1 MGGRL
6 YQLHVWVREED
17 YRTLKQLA
25 ADDDES
31 LGPLVRSQLRSL
43 IRNRRTRLVTTE
55 AIAEP
60 AHSICARGTSL
71 KYFVVPLWYH
81 MP

>member
-1 MGGRL
+1 MGSRL

-31 LGPLVRSQLRSL
+31 LGRLVRRQLRSL
-43 IRNRRTRLVTTE
+43 IRNRRSRLVTTE

-60 AHSICARGTSL
+60 VAIAPVRRR
-71 KYFVVPLWYH
+71 
-81 MP
+81 

>member
-31 LGPLVRSQLRSL
+31 LGRLVRRQLRSL
-43 IRNRRTRLVTTE
+43 IRNRRSRPITTE
-55 AIAEP
+55 AITEP
-60 AHSICARGTSL
+60 VATAPMRRR
-71 KYFVVPLWYH
+71 
-81 MP
+81 

>member
-1 MGGRL
+1 MGSRL
-6 YQLHVWVREED
+6 YQLHIWVREED

-31 LGPLVRSQLRSL
+31 LGRLVRRQLRSL
-43 IRNRRTRLVTTE
+43 IRNRRSRLVTAE

-60 AHSICARGTSL
+60 VAIAPVRRR
-71 KYFVVPLWYH
+71 
-81 MP
+81 

>member
-1 MGGRL
+1 MASRQ

-31 LGPLVRSQLRSL
+31 LGRLVRRQLRSL
-43 IRNRRTRLVTTE
+43 IRNRRSRLV
-55 AIAEP
+55 ASDANSEP
-60 AHSICARGTSL
+60 VAATPARRR
-71 KYFVVPLWYH
+71 
-81 MP
+81 